1 MINNCTKQP
10 GLMGLISLSYLPGI
24 RLHLKPVKVS
34 HDNDLSGVTFFT
46 SSRVSKVDYFQ
57 KNWDLKNPNANNV
70 M

>member
-1 MINNCTKQP
+1 
-10 GLMGLISLSYLPGI
+10 MGLISLSYLPGI

-57 KNWDLKNPNANNV
+57 KN
-70 M
+70 